1 MGCDA
6 VQIGLRHNLP
16 VDDAFAMVQ
25 EVARRMNRNIRLVYM
40 NRYEYDVAKNVVFD
54 GGEPL
59 WVELAKVEVNDS
71 TDYLQM
77 EVLNY
82 QVTRILELVGIE
94 KLRLASHKNK
104 YGEYLLSDIQT
115 PYGLYEISGND
126 IYIRILKENVD
137 LNVNVQVGWSCFE
150 SVFTENLE
158 WLNNF
163 RTQIYN
169 QAKMFGCKEVVICS
183 DQGPGEFIYD
193 KMDVSA
199 EELKEYACSFQYL
212 NDYAQINENFDV
224 EDWKKSAKHIFLPSL
239 FSKQVVLTDND
250 FIEVI
255 YDDFSDFL

>member
-1 MGCDA
+1 MGWDV

-82 QVTRILELVGIE
+82 QVTRILESVGIE

-126 IYIRILKENVD
+126 IYIRIFKENVD
-137 LNVNVQVGWSCFE
+137 LNVNVQGGWSCLE

-158 WLNNF
+158 WLNNY

-183 DQGPGEFIYD
+183 DQGPGKFIYD

-239 FSKQVVLTDND
+239 FSNQVVLTDND

>member
-1 MGCDA
+1 MGCDV

-94 KLRLASHKNK
+94 K
-104 YGEYLLSDIQT
+104 
-115 PYGLYEISGND
+115 
-126 IYIRILKENVD
+126 
-137 LNVNVQVGWSCFE
+137 
-150 SVFTENLE
+150 
-158 WLNNF
+158 
-163 RTQIYN
+163 
-169 QAKMFGCKEVVICS
+169 KMFGCKEVVICS

-239 FSKQVVLTDND
+239 FSNQVVLTDND